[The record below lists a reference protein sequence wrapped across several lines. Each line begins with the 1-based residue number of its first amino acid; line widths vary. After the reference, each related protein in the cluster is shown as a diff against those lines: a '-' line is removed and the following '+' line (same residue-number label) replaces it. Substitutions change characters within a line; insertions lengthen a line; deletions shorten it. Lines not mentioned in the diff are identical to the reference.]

1 MTDTTKTGLDPEL
14 FAQIRQIQIRTK
26 HLVTEALAGQ
36 YESAFKGRGM
46 EFEEVRAY
54 QPGDDIRHI
63 DWKVTARSG
72 APHVKIHR
80 EERELTVLLLV
91 DVSSSGEFGSATQF
105 KNEIAAEVAAILA
118 YTAIKN
124 HDRVGLIIFSDRIEH
139 FVPPKKGRAHVWMV
153 IRDILNFRPERR
165 VTDLDQALEFLGTV
179 IKRRC
184 VAFLL
189 SDFLD
194 QTVTER
200 LRTAAKRHDITAIS
214 ITDPREVSLP
224 DIGLL
229 ELEDAE
235 TGETVLVDTSDPA
248 IRASFRILGHRN
260 RTSRSDAFRAGGIG
274 EIALQ
279 TDKPY
284 VDSIIRF
291 FRSREHRS

>member
-1 MTDTTKTGLDPEL
+1 MHDATAKNLDPEL
-14 FAQIRQIQIRTK
+14 FAQIRQIQIKTQ
-26 HLVTEALAGQ
+26 HLVTDSLAGQ

-72 APHVKIHR
+72 APHIKVHR
-80 EERELTVLLLV
+80 EERELTVMLLV
-91 DVSSSGEFGSATQF
+91 DVSSSGEFGTARKF
-105 KNEIAAEVAAILA
+105 KNEIAAEVAAVLA
-118 YTAIKN
+118 YAAIKN
-124 HDRVGLIIFSDRIEH
+124 NDRVGLIIFSDRIEH

-165 VTDLDQALEFLGTV
+165 VTDLDKALEYLGTV

-194 QTVTER
+194 QSITER
-200 LRTAAKRHDITAIS
+200 LRTTAKRHDITAIS
-214 ITDPREVSLP
+214 IADPREITLP
-224 DIGLL
+224 PIGIV

-235 TGETVLVDTSDPA
+235 TGETILVDTHDA
-248 IRASFRILGHRN
+248 GVRESFRILGHGSRAE
-260 RTSRSDAFRAGGIG
+260 RSDAFRAGGIG
-274 EIALQ
+274 EISLR
-279 TDKPY
+279 TDEPY
-284 VDSIIRF
+284 IDSIVRF
-291 FRSREHRS
+291 FRSRENRN